1 MDGGKGQGCLT
12 VAQTG
17 LLARHHGRRR
27 KRRWTVAVRVERR
40 DGGYRLAGDWA
51 GVAAANAFL
60 GHLEARAFAP
70 ATVRAYAYDLLNF
83 ARFAAER
90 RLALD
95 DVVPT
100 DIFDWLDWQRPPR
113 RRAGTVVAFAARDGA
128 APASVNRRA
137 AALRA
142 FFEHQVLAGA
152 RASNPVPAP
161 RRGAGLRP
169 KARGPLGH
177 LGPGRT
183 RGGGRLVRQSRQLP
197 ESLDPADVGAFLA
210 DLATHRDRAIVLAM
224 VLGGLRAGEV
234 RGLRLAGVDQ
244 GRHRVRVLGKG
255 GRERIV
261 PIDRAFFA
269 ELAAYLRT
277 ERPPGLATPE
287 CFVVLRGPTAGS
299 PLSEAGLRSLFRHHR
314 ARSGALR
321 VRPHRL
327 RHTYGTEL
335 AAAGIDLLV
344 LRELMGHASPE
355 TTAAYVHLSA
365 DHLAAEYRAAREAI
379 DR

>member
-1 MDGGKGQGCLT
+1 MET
-12 VAQTG
+12 
-17 LLARHHGRRR
+17 
-27 KRRWTVAVRVERR
+27 RVERGS
-40 DGGYRLAGDWA
+40 GGYRLAGDWA
-51 GVAAANAFL
+51 GVGAANAFL

-70 ATVRAYAYDLLNF
+70 ATIRAYAYDLLNF
-83 ARFAAER
+83 GRFATAR
-90 RLALD
+90 RIDLADLVAT
-95 DVVPT
+95 DVFEW
-100 DIFDWLDWQRPPR
+100 IDWQRPPR
-113 RRAGTVVAFAARDGA
+113 NRTGTVVAFGTRGGA
-128 APASVNRRA
+128 APASVNRRV

-142 FFEHQVLAGA
+142 FFEHQVIAGA

-183 RGGGRLVRQSRQLP
+183 RSGGRLVREIRRLP
-197 ESLDPADVGAFLA
+197 ESLDPADVGCFLA
-210 DLATHRDRAIVLAM
+210 DLRTHRDRAIVLAM

-234 RGLRLAGVDQ
+234 RSLRLADVDQ
-244 GRHRVRVLGKG
+244 GRQRVRVIGKG
-255 GRERIV
+255 GRERVV

-269 ELAAYLRT
+269 ELAAYLRE
-277 ERPPGLATPE
+277 ERPAGLTTPA
-287 CFVVLRGPTAGS
+287 CFVVLRGPTAGR
-299 PLSEAGLRSLFRHHR
+299 PLTEAGLRSQFRHHR
-314 ARSGALR
+314 DRSGAVR

-344 LRELMGHASPE
+344 LRDLMGHASPE

-365 DHLAAEYRAAREAI
+365 DHLATEYAAAREVI
-379 DR
+379 GR

>member
-1 MDGGKGQGCLT
+1 MRVQ
-12 VAQTG
+12 
-17 LLARHHGRRR
+17 
-27 KRRWTVAVRVERR
+27 VERQN
-40 DGGYRLAGDWA
+40 GGYRLVGDWA
-51 GVAAANAFL
+51 GVGAANAFL

-83 ARFAAER
+83 ARFAIER
-90 RLALD
+90 RLALAEL
-95 DVVPT
+95 VPT
-100 DIFDWLDWQRPPR
+100 DVFDWLDWQRPPR
-113 RRAGTVVAFAARDGA
+113 RRSGTVVAFGARGGA
-128 APASVNRRA
+128 APASVNRRV

-142 FFEHQVLAGA
+142 FFEHQVLAGV

-177 LGPGRT
+177 LGPGRS
-183 RGGGRLVRQSRQLP
+183 RAGGRLVREIRRLP

-234 RGLRLAGVDQ
+234 RALRLADVDQ
-244 GRHRVRVLGKG
+244 GRHRVRVIGKG
-255 GRERIV
+255 GRERVV

-269 ELAAYLRT
+269 ELATYLHR
-277 ERPPGLATPE
+277 ERPPGITTPE
-287 CFVVLRGPTAGS
+287 CFVVLRGPTAGR
-299 PLSEAGLRSLFRHHR
+299 PITEAGLRSLFRRHR
-314 ARSGALR
+314 DRSGAVR

-344 LRELMGHASPE
+344 LRDLMGHASPE

-365 DHLAAEYRAAREAI
+365 DHLAAEYRAARAAI
-379 DR
+379 GR

>member
-1 MDGGKGQGCLT
+1 MAEQALSFN
-12 VAQTG
+12 
-17 LLARHHGRRR
+17 RHHGRRPG
-27 KRRWTVAVRVERR
+27 RRWTVGIRVERQ
-40 DGGYRLAGDWA
+40 DGRYRLAGDWVGEA
-51 GVAAANAFL
+51 SANAFL
-60 GHLEARAFAP
+60 GHLEARAFAR

-83 ARFAAER
+83 ARFAIER
-90 RLALD
+90 RIVLD

-100 DIFDWLDWQRPPR
+100 DVFDWITWQRPPR
-113 RRAGTVVAFAARDGA
+113 QRSGTVVAFGARSGA
-128 APASVNRRA
+128 APASVNRRVA
-137 AALRA
+137 AVRA

-152 RASNPVPAP
+152 RTSNPVPAP

-177 LGPGRT
+177 LGPGRS
-183 RGGGRLVRQSRQLP
+183 RPGGRLVRQTRPLP
-197 ESLDPADVGAFLA
+197 ESLDPADVGTFLA

-234 RGLRLAGVDQ
+234 RGLRLADVDL
-244 GRHRVRVLGKG
+244 GRRRVRVIGKG
-255 GRERIV
+255 GRERVV
-261 PIDRAFFA
+261 PVDRAFFA
-269 ELAAYLRT
+269 ELSAYLRD
-277 ERPPGLATPE
+277 ERPIGIASPE
-287 CFVVLRGPTAGS
+287 CFVVLRGPTAGQ
-299 PLSEAGLRSLFRHHR
+299 PITEAGLRSLFRRHR
-314 ARSGALR
+314 DRSGALR

-344 LRELMGHASPE
+344 LRQLMGHASPE

-365 DHLAAEYRAAREAI
+365 DHLAAEYAAARAAI